1 MGSQRY
7 VLKASKTERQ
17 WRTMK
22 NEKNEG
28 SRAAISCYTRPAPP
42 NFSSAPN
49 RSCDCCWAT
58 STLPYHATCITL
70 CRDFSP
76 YLFHV
81 FCITHWK
88 KRNQPTLMHRQSMS
102 QKTQPTQAPP
112 AAPGYAGHPALLGAD
127 ASTTWTP
134 PQRAWSS
141 TQIRVFMWPI
151 LVS

>member
-7 VLKASKTERQ
+7 ILKASKTERQ
-17 WRTMK
+17 WRTM
-22 NEKNEG
+22 KNEG

-58 STLPYHATCITL
+58 STLPYHETCIKSF
-70 CRDFSP
+70 RDFSHLQP
-76 YLFHV
+76 ISISCFLH
-81 FCITHWK
+81 HSLE

-141 TQIRVFMWPI
+141 TQIRVKKCGRYW
-151 LVS
+151 